1 MEEWKDWTVG
11 DVRKM
16 SKRDAQST
24 ASLMRQVAHDNRMIA
39 YQRIE
44 DRGWHVPPGFNDV
57 LGGSVRNPVGR
68 TLESVH
74 GAADHGLPGIER
86 ETMQGLALCN
96 ELLLYETSQSTPRF
110 LLYLAGLC
118 TVHPAKADGRAFT
131 QAAIIFGRIR
141 HEWPSAVY
149 VDRLTLPHVEL
160 PWVEDKQ
167 TLNYLMTVEML
178 LTREPEP
185 LPLCNPPRADWD
197 YMCAEGNLPTPGRL
211 SATKATRAVGVC
223 RSSGFLAPF
232 WIAWIIEHK
241 NYCDSRGLL
250 APLPVWATDMGAGRN
265 PPWPKWVTYFY
276 QRMAARAPR
285 DDDPEAPVSILWSIF
300 LVEYTMAAAAIWFDR
315 LTRIGLLHRMPRQVQ
330 ENLVRLDIDSM
341 TRGGSAMAPSV
352 PQATALHFAKAREG
366 ALQVPWD
373 QLEKDIESR
382 DRATGAAT
390 AVQVHVD
397 AEATYGFEL
406 LHAVENFPVHAH
418 ETTDEDAE
426 LGPDNGEDGTDAPP
440 SHGADRDSPRPSDV
454 DGEEEEAVPTSPKET
469 GAGDNTT
476 RPTTPTTE
484 KDVDQGAPVDS
495 GAAEQEGDG
504 DVPKDSSTAA
514 NEGNKEVPA
523 GGETTT
529 TNASTT
535 DTPANDST
543 TAVDK
548 GNMDTPIGDGETRRE
563 TNKEPP
569 GSEDLPGGENNP
581 SSKDASLVTS
591 MEDMFHPHDV
601 RQLYDWV
608 IPPESVGVSMN
619 RTWAELRQESQ
630 RGLARLDWIPTNR
643 ACHGLT
649 EELRRFYSRSLVFER
664 FAAIL
669 REEIRIG
676 RGDDGYY
683 RAPHPESLDRRRP
696 ATHGPPGA
704 SSSKRRRHH

>member
-16 SKRDAQST
+16 SKRDAQNT

-160 PWVEDKQ
+160 PWAEDKQ

-197 YMCAEGNLPTPGRL
+197 YMCAEGNLLTPGRL

-265 PPWPKWVTYFY
+265 PPWPKLVTYFY

-406 LHAVENFPVHAH
+406 LHAVGNFPVHAH

-454 DGEEEEAVPTSPKET
+454 GGEEEEAVPTSPKET

-535 DTPANDST
+535 DTPANDGT

>member
-1 MEEWKDWTVG
+1 
-11 DVRKM
+11 
-16 SKRDAQST
+16 
-24 ASLMRQVAHDNRMIA
+24 MRQVAHDNRMIA

-149 VDRLTLPHVEL
+149 VDRLTLPRVEL
-160 PWVEDKQ
+160 PWAEDKQ

-197 YMCAEGNLPTPGRL
+197 YMCAEGNLLTPGRL

-265 PPWPKWVTYFY
+265 PPWPKLVTYFY

-341 TRGGSAMAPSV
+341 TRGGSARAPSV
-352 PQATALHFAKAREG
+352 PQAMALHFGKAREG

-406 LHAVENFPVHAH
+406 LHAVGNFPVHAH

-426 LGPDNGEDGTDAPP
+426 LGPDNGEDETDAPP
-440 SHGADRDSPRPSDV
+440 SRGADRDSPRPSDV
-454 DGEEEEAVPTSPKET
+454 GGEEEEAVPTFPKET
-469 GAGDNTT
+469 GAGDNAT
-476 RPTTPTTE
+476 RPTPPTTG

-514 NEGNKEVPA
+514 NEGNKDVPA
-523 GGETTT
+523 GGEATT

-569 GSEDLPGGENNP
+569 GSTDLPGGENNP
-581 SSKDASLVTS
+581 SSKDASLVTA
-591 MEDMFHPHDV
+591 MEDIFHPNDV

-608 IPPESVGVSMN
+608 IPPESVGVLMN

-630 RGLARLDWIPTNR
+630 RCLARLDWIPTNR

-649 EELRRFYSRSLVFER
+649 EKLRRFYSRSLVFER

-676 RGDDGYY
+676 RGHDGYY
-683 RAPHPESLDRRRP
+683 RAPHPESLDRRHP

-704 SSSKRRRHH
+704 SSSKRRRHD

>member
-1 MEEWKDWTVG
+1 
-11 DVRKM
+11 
-16 SKRDAQST
+16 
-24 ASLMRQVAHDNRMIA
+24 
-39 YQRIE
+39 
-44 DRGWHVPPGFNDV
+44 
-57 LGGSVRNPVGR
+57 
-68 TLESVH
+68 
-74 GAADHGLPGIER
+74 
-86 ETMQGLALCN
+86 
-96 ELLLYETSQSTPRF
+96 
-110 LLYLAGLC
+110 
-118 TVHPAKADGRAFT
+118 
-131 QAAIIFGRIR
+131 
-141 HEWPSAVY
+141 
-149 VDRLTLPHVEL
+149 
-160 PWVEDKQ
+160 
-167 TLNYLMTVEML
+167 
-178 LTREPEP
+178 
-185 LPLCNPPRADWD
+185 
-197 YMCAEGNLPTPGRL
+197 
-211 SATKATRAVGVC
+211 
-223 RSSGFLAPF
+223 
-232 WIAWIIEHK
+232 
-241 NYCDSRGLL
+241 
-250 APLPVWATDMGAGRN
+250 MGAGRN
-265 PPWPKWVTYFY
+265 PPWPKLVTYFY

-285 DDDPEAPVSILWSIF
+285 DDDPEAPVSILWPIF

-373 QLEKDIESR
+373 QIEKDIESR

-406 LHAVENFPVHAH
+406 LHAVGNFPVHAH

-426 LGPDNGEDGTDAPP
+426 LGTDNGEDGTDAPP

-454 DGEEEEAVPTSPKET
+454 GGEEEEAVPTSPKET

-476 RPTTPTTE
+476 LPTTPTTE

-514 NEGNKEVPA
+514 NESNKEVPA
-523 GGETTT
+523 GGEATT

-535 DTPANDST
+535 DTPANDGT

>member
-16 SKRDAQST
+16 SKRDAQNT

-57 LGGSVRNPVGR
+57 LGGSARNPVGR

-141 HEWPSAVY
+141 HEWP
-149 VDRLTLPHVEL
+149 
-160 PWVEDKQ
+160 
-167 TLNYLMTVEML
+167 
-178 LTREPEP
+178 
-185 LPLCNPPRADWD
+185 
-197 YMCAEGNLPTPGRL
+197 
-211 SATKATRAVGVC
+211 ATKATRA
-223 RSSGFLAPF
+223 
-232 WIAWIIEHK
+232 HK

-265 PPWPKWVTYFY
+265 PPWPKLVTYFY

-341 TRGGSAMAPSV
+341 TRGGSARAPSV

-406 LHAVENFPVHAH
+406 LHAVGNFPVHAH

-440 SHGADRDSPRPSDV
+440 SRD
-454 DGEEEEAVPTSPKET
+454 G
-469 GAGDNTT
+469 
-476 RPTTPTTE
+476 
-484 KDVDQGAPVDS
+484 S
-495 GAAEQEGDG
+495 G
-504 DVPKDSSTAA
+504 
-514 NEGNKEVPA
+514 
-523 GGETTT
+523 
-529 TNASTT
+529 
-535 DTPANDST
+535 
-543 TAVDK
+543 
-548 GNMDTPIGDGETRRE
+548 
-563 TNKEPP
+563 
-569 GSEDLPGGENNP
+569 
-581 SSKDASLVTS
+581 
-591 MEDMFHPHDV
+591 
-601 RQLYDWV
+601 
-608 IPPESVGVSMN
+608 
-619 RTWAELRQESQ
+619 
-630 RGLARLDWIPTNR
+630 
-643 ACHGLT
+643 
-649 EELRRFYSRSLVFER
+649 
-664 FAAIL
+664 
-669 REEIRIG
+669 
-676 RGDDGYY
+676 
-683 RAPHPESLDRRRP
+683 
-696 ATHGPPGA
+696 
-704 SSSKRRRHH
+704 